1 MIDTKPFVQTL
12 DGKPVAVLGLGLSGL
27 ATAKA
32 LLAGGAK
39 VIGWDDKEETRIAA
53 EREGIPLFDF
63 VFGGLDGYAALVMAP
78 GIPLTHPEPHPA
90 AVKAKDANVEILGDI
105 EILHRCHNGLKIV
118 GITGTNGKSTTTAL
132 ITHILNAYGNNA
144 LMGGNIGKPV
154 LALDL
159 TPNIDT
165 LVLEISSYQMDLCP
179 TWRPDIAVLLNITP
193 DHLERH
199 GSLEGYAS
207 AKERMLEGSGV
218 AVIGVDDAPSLAIHD
233 RAVKSGTRDIIPIS
247 VKKEAIDGVY
257 IKDGALI
264 DAINVTGS
272 HKQPHTVG
280 PVTDLPTL
288 PGLHNQQNLCAAYAV
303 CYTLQVPPAD
313 IVEHARSYA
322 GLPHRQKNVRV
333 INGVRYV
340 NDSKA
345 TNYEA
350 TEKALL
356 CYGNIYLVAGGL
368 PKDGGLKGI
377 ELQTDRIRHVFLIG
391 QAADDFAKF
400 LHKVGIPHTLCHTL
414 DVAVLAAHH
423 MAQSDRGA
431 PGGAGTVLLSPACAS
446 WDQFKSFEHR
456 GDTFETLV
464 NALSEEIAL

>member
-39 VIGWDDKEETRIAA
+39 VMGWDDRAETRIAA
-53 EREGIPLFDF
+53 QREAIPLFDF
-63 VFGGLDGYAALVMAP
+63 VSGGLDGYAALVMAP
-78 GIPLTHPEPHPA
+78 GIPLTHPEPHA
-90 AVKAKDANVEILGDI
+90 AVVKAKEAGVEILGDI
-105 EILHRCHNGLKIV
+105 EILHRCHHGLKIV

-132 ITHILNAYGNNA
+132 VTHILNGERTQA

-159 TPNIDT
+159 TPDIDT

-179 TWRPDIAVLLNITP
+179 TFRPDIAVLLNITP
-193 DHLERH
+193 DHLDRH
-199 GSLEGYAS
+199 GSLDGYAV
-207 AKERMLEGSGV
+207 AKERMLEGAGT
-218 AVIGVDDAPSLAIHD
+218 AIIGVDDAPSAAIYN
-233 RAVKSGTRDIIPIS
+233 RAVKAGMREVIPVS
-247 VKKEAIDGVY
+247 AKQKVDGGVY
-257 IKDGALI
+257 LDGGTI
-264 DAINVTGS
+264 VNAIGELDTHMRPVATGTINDIPSLPGS
-272 HKQPHTVG
+272 HN
-280 PVTDLPTL
+280 L
-288 PGLHNQQNLCAAYAV
+288 QNLCAAYAV
-303 CYTLQVPPAD
+303 CYVLNMAPMY
-313 IVEHARSYA
+313 IEKHARTYP

-333 INGVRYV
+333 INGVNYV

-356 CYGNIYLVAGGL
+356 CYGNIYLIAGGQ
-368 PKDGGLKGI
+368 PKEGGLKGI
-377 ELQTDRIRHVFLIG
+377 EMQIDRIRHVFLIG

-400 LHKVGIPHTLCHTL
+400 LHKVGIAHTLCHTL
-414 DVAVLAAHH
+414 DVAVLAAHT

-446 WDQFKSFEHR
+446 WDQFKSFEQR

-464 NALSEEIAL
+464 QSLSEETAL